1 MVKKT
6 EEKVV
11 EVTLPEQELAKYET
25 LYTRLTG
32 WVTLKVVDERSKGEA
47 LEAVR
52 GLEELGEKYKKFR
65 DGLISEDVRKMQK
78 WALAREKIIKEVVG
92 KYDCGL
98 RGELSKWETLQSQI
112 REKEEAKLREAQ
124 IKAYEKQV
132 KKADA
137 KGSIPPPPPPVISI
151 DKPKED
157 GVTYTDKPVVEV
169 IDFKLVPDECKLL
182 NEKVAIARAKLGV
195 KDPGLRVTWIKT
207 ARIGEAKSVDVSNL

>member
-1 MVKKT
+1 MPVILFCFLFSDPS
-6 EEKVV
+6 V
-11 EVTLPEQELAKYET
+11 
-25 LYTRLTG
+25 
-32 WVTLKVVDERSKGEA
+32 
-47 LEAVR
+47 
-52 GLEELGEKYKKFR
+52 
-65 DGLISEDVRKMQK
+65 
-78 WALAREKIIKEVVG
+78 
-92 KYDCGL
+92 DCGL